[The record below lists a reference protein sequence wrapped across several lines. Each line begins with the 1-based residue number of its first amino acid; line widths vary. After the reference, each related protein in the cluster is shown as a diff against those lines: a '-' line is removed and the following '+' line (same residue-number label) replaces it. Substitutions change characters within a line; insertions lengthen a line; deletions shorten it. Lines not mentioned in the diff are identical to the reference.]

1 MTACLPHVLS
11 GPRHRRALAA
21 AVGACLA
28 VLLPG
33 CVSQTLLVKNEK
45 ASAEVK
51 ARGYGD
57 YKQVLFIP
65 PKEDP
70 RQVTP
75 RAVKELETMGF
86 KVRVMDP
93 DKPLEAAQG
102 TGFLITA
109 QGHLLTCAHVVGDE
123 KTATVFLQGKRLLA
137 DVVATS
143 TDDDLALL
151 KLRDPAPADA
161 QPLGL
166 RTDAPTMGDDVFTIG
181 YPLSRLL
188 GTNAR
193 MSRGLLSATTGMRDD
208 AKRMQ
213 VSAEVQPGNSGGPL
227 LARDGQVI
235 GQIQQTINP
244 WRIAQS
250 TGGVLPQNV
259 NFAIKN
265 APMLEFVKASDP
277 AVAAAMTEN
286 RASTLEAANRG
297 VARVLAG
304 TVTEDTDRRS
314 MMVVRLNYV
323 AIWDVWYRFRLFV
336 LAAHDFDTQEV
347 LFVVGQG
354 RDNLISNEEVVIK
367 DTFNKFREA
376 IGRPAPAP

>member
-1 MTACLPHVLS
+1 MTACI
-11 GPRHRRALAA
+11 PRARMIPGLRRSLVVAA
-21 AVGACLA
+21 GACAIALMQ
-28 VLLPG
+28 G

-93 DKPLEAAQG
+93 SKPLEASQG

-109 QGHLLTCAHVVGDE
+109 QGHLLTCAHVVEEE
-123 KTATVFLQGKRLLA
+123 KTATVFLQGRRLLA
-137 DVVATS
+137 DVVATNK
-143 TDDDLALL
+143 DDDLALL
-151 KLRDPAPADA
+151 KLRDPAPAGA
-161 QPLGL
+161 QPLGF
-166 RTDAPTMGDDVFTIG
+166 RTEAPGMGDDVFTIG

-188 GTNAR
+188 GNNAR

-208 AKRMQ
+208 TKRMQ

-235 GQIQQTINP
+235 
-244 WRIAQS
+244 
-250 TGGVLPQNV
+250 
-259 NFAIKN
+259 
-265 APMLEFVKASDP
+265 
-277 AVAAAMTEN
+277 
-286 RASTLEAANRG
+286 
-297 VARVLAG
+297 
-304 TVTEDTDRRS
+304 
-314 MMVVRLNYV
+314 YV

-336 LAAHDFDTQEV
+336 VAAHDFDTQEV

-354 RDNLISNEEVVIK
+354 RDNLVSNEEVVIK

>member
-1 MTACLPHVLS
+1 MTAS
-11 GPRHRRALAA
+11 IPRARMIPGLRRTLVVAA
-21 AVGACLA
+21 GACAIALMQ
-28 VLLPG
+28 G

-93 DKPLEAAQG
+93 SKPLEASQG

-109 QGHLLTCAHVVGDE
+109 QGHLLTCAHVVEEE
-123 KTATVFLQGKRLLA
+123 KTATVFLQGRRLLA
-137 DVVATS
+137 DVVATNK
-143 TDDDLALL
+143 DDDLALL

-161 QPLGL
+161 QPLGF
-166 RTDAPTMGDDVFTIG
+166 RTEAPGMGDDVFTIG

-208 AKRMQ
+208 TKRMQ

-265 APMLEFVKASDP
+265 ASMIDFVKASDP
-277 AVAAAMTEN
+277 AVGAALTEN

-304 TVTEDTDRRS
+304 TVTEETDRRS
-314 MMVVRLNYV
+314 MLVVRLNYV

-336 LAAHDFDTQEV
+336 VAAHDFDTQEV

-354 RDNLISNEEVVIK
+354 RDNLVSNEEVVIK